1 MIGMSATTGK
11 AISGRERLA
20 QRIWFILATPIGS
33 RLMRRDFGSML
44 LILMDQPINAALP
57 MLLRAATA
65 IALAKWMPSLTVTRV
80 LLSGDPAKG
89 ELTIGIE
96 GKDATA
102 ADPNELVSLS
112 IPIRRPG
119 RSGVA
124 AS

>member
-11 AISGRERLA
+11 AIKGRARLA
-20 QRIWFILATPIGS
+20 QRIWKILTTPIGS
-33 RLMRRDFGSML
+33 RIMRRDFGSML
-44 LILMDQPINAALP
+44 LELMDQPINAAMP

-65 IALAKWMPSLTVTRV
+65 IALTKWLPSLTLTRV
-80 LLSGDPAKG
+80 TLSGDPARG

-102 ADPNELVSLS
+102 ADPNELLSLS
-112 IPIRRPG
+112 IPIRRPA

-124 AS
+124 TS

>member
-20 QRIWFILATPIGS
+20 QRIWIILTTPIGS
-33 RLMRRDFGSML
+33 RTMRRDFGSML
-44 LILMDQPINAALP
+44 LALMDQPINAAMP
-57 MLLRAATA
+57 MLLRAATV
-65 IALAKWMPSLTVTRV
+65 IALTRWLPTFTVTRV
-80 LLSGDPAKG
+80 TLSGNPAAG
-89 ELTIGIE
+89 ELTIGIT

-112 IPIRRPG
+112 TQIRRA
-119 RSGVA
+119 SA